1 MPGPTETGDRNA
13 PGTVGA
19 PLVENVTR
27 WADQHRMS
35 VVGFTWNAWPEAH
48 DNVLVKDAKG
58 TPTDGYGKVFRAWLR
73 KSRR

>member
-1 MPGPTETGDRNA
+1 M
-13 PGTVGA
+13 GA

-27 WADQHRMS
+27 WADRHRMS
-35 VVGFTWNAWPEAH
+35 VIGFTWNAWPLH

-73 KSRR
+73 QHRR